1 LGDDAANE
9 SPILSL
15 IFNEI
20 SEILV
25 NKEYEFKQR
34 SECPEDKYDRN
45 IVLEWFGVSQ
55 PDIIIGNET
64 WLNKNVLS
72 SEVFPSTLFE
82 DVFRNDRDSRESGG
96 VLIAIKKDIICQ
108 EVFKS
113 EKVEL
118 IAGPQFDQFPI
129 YLSYL

>member
-1 LGDDAANE
+1 MYEKYGNTSVLWICPVCDTNE

-45 IVLEWFGVSQ
+45 IVLEWFGVSHTGQ
-55 PDIIIGNET
+55 IQRREFVDII
-64 WLNKNVLS
+64 
-72 SEVFPSTLFE
+72 
-82 DVFRNDRDSRESGG
+82 
-96 VLIAIKKDIICQ
+96 
-108 EVFKS
+108 
-113 EKVEL
+113 
-118 IAGPQFDQFPI
+118 
-129 YLSYL
+129 